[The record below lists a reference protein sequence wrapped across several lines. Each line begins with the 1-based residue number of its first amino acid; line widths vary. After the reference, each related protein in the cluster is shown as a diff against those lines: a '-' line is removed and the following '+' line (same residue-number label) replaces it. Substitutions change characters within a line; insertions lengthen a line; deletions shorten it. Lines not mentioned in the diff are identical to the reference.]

1 MNRKSFTSYFFLLTS
16 SSLLFADVEV
26 GKALYEKKCL
36 QCHGAEGAGDGP
48 AAEFLQPR
56 PRNFTGGV
64 YKIRSTPSGA
74 LPTDEDLLKIIT
86 DGMPGTAMPSWEV
99 LSEKEKRG
107 LVEYIKTFSE
117 RFQTEKSTA
126 IAISHPPR
134 STKEIIGKGAKLY
147 AEMRCNA
154 CHGEQGRGDGP
165 SAPSLEDEWGFKIR
179 PANLTKGWLFRGGMR
194 PEDIYRTLY
203 TGVSGTP
210 MPSFAEAF
218 ENPKEAE
225 EKLWN
230 LAHFIRSILRE
241 KPNISQVVKARRIPG
256 ELPKSSEDSLWSQAE
271 AVDFHLVGQIITE
284 PKLFTPSIDL
294 VTVKALYN
302 EKEIA
307 ILISWD
313 DRTKSFPEEREDE
326 TPLLADAL
334 SVQFPAGSFGNEE
347 ELPYFLGGDEAHPVH
362 ILSWRS
368 DKEDV
373 SEQTGKGL
381 MKVEIQPK
389 ASQTT
394 TAAATYRAG
403 QWHLF
408 LKRPLKSDE
417 QRPHESPLAGDVQ
430 FEAGQFVP
438 IAFSAWDGHEQ
449 NEGSK
454 RAVSSWNYIF
464 LEPPTPMKV
473 YAFPPVMAGLVFGLE
488 MFLLARLHRRNQ

>member
-1 MNRKSFTSYFFLLTS
+1 MAPC
-16 SSLLFADVEV
+16 SLLLADVEA

-36 QCHGAEGAGDGP
+36 QCHGLLGAGDGP

-86 DGMPGTAMPSWEV
+86 EGMPGTGMPSWEV

-126 IAISHPPR
+126 IAISKPPR
-134 STKEIIGKGAKLY
+134 STKEIIEKGAKLY

-154 CHGEQGRGDGP
+154 CHGEKGRGDGP
-165 SAPSLEDEWGFKIR
+165 AAPSLEDEWGFKIR
-179 PANLTKGWLFRGGMR
+179 PANLTKGWLFRAGMK

-241 KPNISQVVKARRIPG
+241 EPNISQVVKAKRIMG
-256 ELPKSSEDSLWSQAE
+256 EIPKSSEDSLWSQATP
-271 AVDFHLVGQIITE
+271 ADFNLVGQIITE
-284 PKLFTPSIDL
+284 PKLFTPSLDL

-302 EKEIA
+302 ENEIA
-307 ILISWD
+307 LLVSWD
-313 DRTKSFPEEREDE
+313 DRTKSLPEEIEDE
-326 TPLLADAL
+326 LPILSDAL
-334 SVQFPAGSFGNEE
+334 SIQFPVGSLAE

-362 ILSWRS
+362 FLSWRS
-368 DKEDV
+368 DKEGIV
-373 SEQTGKGL
+373 EETGKGL
-381 MKVEIQPK
+381 AKIEAQPK
-389 ASQTT
+389 VSQATT
-394 TAAATYRAG
+394 GAAVYAAG
-403 QWHLF
+403 EWRLF
-408 LKRPLKSDE
+408 LRRPLKSDE
-417 QRPHESPLAGDVQ
+417 QDAQ
-430 FEAGQFVP
+430 FESGKFIP
-438 IAFSAWDGHEQ
+438 IAFSAWDGHEK
-449 NEGSK
+449 NEGSR

-473 YAFPPVMAGLVFGLE
+473 YIFPPVMAGFVFGLE
-488 MFLLARLHRRNQ
+488 MFLLARLRKKG